1 MIDAQFES
9 LIITTMTDHTS
20 KLGLTVIVM
29 FSKQIT
35 QDYFKTK
42 WENVLLQD
50 KILNETIE
58 SGNNI
63 KGTIVFHFMNNTNL
77 ISVTTKNTSL
87 FLINYYLIVSSSRPG
102 TVLGNTFHHFC
113 PFPL

>member
-1 MIDAQFES
+1 MIEAQFES

-63 KGTIVFHFMNNTNL
+63 KGTIF
-77 ISVTTKNTSL
+77 
-87 FLINYYLIVSSSRPG
+87 
-102 TVLGNTFHHFC
+102 
-113 PFPL
+113 